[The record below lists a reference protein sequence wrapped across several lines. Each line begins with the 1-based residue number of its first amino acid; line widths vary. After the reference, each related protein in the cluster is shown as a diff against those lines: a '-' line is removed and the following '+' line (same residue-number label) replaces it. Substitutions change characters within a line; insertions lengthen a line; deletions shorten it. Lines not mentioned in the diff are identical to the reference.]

1 MLELTD
7 VHAGYGHTPVLRGV
21 SMSAGPGAVTALLG
35 RNGMGKTTTIR
46 SVVGL
51 VKATSGSIR
60 FDGTE
65 LRGMPIHKRAQLG
78 IGFVP
83 ETRQV
88 FPSLTVTEH
97 LRIGARRSRCGDD
110 VWPMERLV
118 ELFPVLS
125 RRATAK
131 GGQLSGGEQQL
142 LVIARA
148 LTTNPALLLLDEP
161 TEGLAP
167 SIVNEIGAMIRRLS
181 RESGAPA
188 IVLVEQNLNFALSIA
203 DHTYV
208 LVKGEVAFDGPA
220 AELAADSELQH
231 ALIGLGSA

>member
-1 MLELTD
+1 
-7 VHAGYGHTPVLRGV
+7 
-21 SMSAGPGAVTALLG
+21 
-35 RNGMGKTTTIR
+35 MGKTTTIR

-51 VKATSGSIR
+51 VKANAGSIR
-60 FDGTE
+60 LDGTE
-65 LRGMPIHKRAQLG
+65 LRGMPIHKRAKLG

-97 LRIGARRSRCGDD
+97 LKVGARRSNDGEDA
-110 VWPMERLV
+110 WPIERLV
-118 ELFPVLS
+118 ELFPVLQ
-125 RRATAK
+125 RRASAK

-148 LTTNPALLLLDEP
+148 LTTNPKLLLLDEP

-167 SIVNEIGAMIRRLS
+167 SIVNEIGVMIRRLS
-181 RESGAPA
+181 QEAGAPA
-188 IVLVEQNLNFALSIA
+188 IVLVEQNLNFALTLA
-203 DHTYV
+203 DHAYV
-208 LVKGEVAFDGPA
+208 LVKGEVAFDGA
-220 AELAADSELQH
+220 SSTLAADADLQH

>member
-1 MLELTD
+1 MLELHD

-21 SMSAGPGAVTALLG
+21 SISARPGMVTALLG

-51 VKATSGSIR
+51 VKPTAGSIV
-60 FDGTE
+60 FDGVD
-65 LRGMPIHKRAQLG
+65 LRGMAVHKRAKLG

-97 LRIGARRSRCGDD
+97 LKVGARRSSRGDD
-110 VWPMERLV
+110 AWPIERLV

-125 RRATAK
+125 RRASAK

-148 LTTNPALLLLDEP
+148 LTTNPKLLLLDEP

-167 SIVNEIGAMIRRLS
+167 AIVNEIGSMIRRLS
-181 RESGAPA
+181 QEPGAPA
-188 IVLVEQNLNFALSIA
+188 IVLVEQNLNFALGIA
-203 DHTYV
+203 DHAYV
-208 LVKGEVAFDGPA
+208 LVKGKVAFKGPA
-220 AELAADSELQH
+220 SGLAADSELQH
-231 ALIGLGSA
+231 NLIGLGSA